1 MLFKILLILNEGLIF
16 SILAIGVY
24 ISFQWLRFPDLTPDG
39 SFVLGA
45 IIYVKCVYIG
55 ISPPLALICSGFFGA
70 MAGAATGFLTRIIG
84 IPSVV
89 SGLLIS
95 SSLYSVNWLILGKP
109 NQFLDPNLTLV
120 GDISGMMGSLILF
133 QWIAAILC
141 IVCLVIGI
149 FSSSVWGLRLKAIG
163 ENPLLAH
170 DIGESETTYT
180 FFGLTL
186 ANSLVGVAGALF
198 SQRSF
203 SADINM
209 GIGVTISGLVGVIL
223 GLLFVGQ
230 KRDQYL
236 VFLAISLA
244 SILHKAAIYF
254 TLELGLPAES
264 FRLVSSLLLITIF
277 LFARNL
283 NTTLLKGLK
292 WN

>member
-1 MLFKILLILNEGLIF
+1 
-16 SILAIGVY
+16 
-24 ISFQWLRFPDLTPDG
+24 
-39 SFVLGA
+39 
-45 IIYVKCVYIG
+45 
-55 ISPPLALICSGFFGA
+55 
-70 MAGAATGFLTRIIG
+70 
-84 IPSVV
+84 
-89 SGLLIS
+89 
-95 SSLYSVNWLILGKP
+95 
-109 NQFLDPNLTLV
+109 
-120 GDISGMMGSLILF
+120 
-133 QWIAAILC
+133 
-141 IVCLVIGI
+141 
-149 FSSSVWGLRLKAIG
+149 
-163 ENPLLAH
+163 
-170 DIGESETTYT
+170 
-180 FFGLTL
+180 
-186 ANSLVGVAGALF
+186 VAGALF